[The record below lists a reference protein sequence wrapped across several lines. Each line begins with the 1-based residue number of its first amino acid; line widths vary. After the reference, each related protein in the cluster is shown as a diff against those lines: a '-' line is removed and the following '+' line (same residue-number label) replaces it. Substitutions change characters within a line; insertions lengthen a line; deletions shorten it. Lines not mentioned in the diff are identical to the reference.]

1 VAGAIGYP
9 VVLKDEFAAGG
20 LGVKICADEAA
31 LRAAWAELE
40 AARPKPSLKERV
52 RERLKQ
58 PFRGG
63 GARRSVQRFIQGRP
77 AFHAVVA
84 WQGQRLGGITAVVEV
99 AHPPV
104 TGPSCV
110 VRLAEL
116 PEVSEGCAKLIR
128 ATGLTGFAGFDF
140 MIEEGTGHA
149 YILECNPR
157 PTPVSHLGGLV
168 GADLGVLFRDALQGR
183 PVAEAARCT
192 EQLLAFF
199 PQELLRDPHSSYLG
213 RAHLDFPRNDP
224 ALVAAFRER
233 YPELAPAMAAAR
245 AFLPPGEKTET

>member
-1 VAGAIGYP
+1 
-9 VVLKDEFAAGG
+9 
-20 LGVKICADEAA
+20 
-31 LRAAWAELE
+31 
-40 AARPKPSLKERV
+40 V
-52 RERLKQ
+52 RDRLKQ

-213 RAHLDFPRNDP
+213 RAHLDYPRNDP

-245 AFLPPGEKTET
+245 AFLPPDEKTET